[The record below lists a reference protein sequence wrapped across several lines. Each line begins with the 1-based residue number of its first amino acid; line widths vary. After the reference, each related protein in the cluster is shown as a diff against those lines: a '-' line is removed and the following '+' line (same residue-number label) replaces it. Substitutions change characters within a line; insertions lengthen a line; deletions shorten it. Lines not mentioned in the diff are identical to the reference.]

1 MLPHRADCVTERTP
15 FLRVGP
21 GRRYRARPMGMVLV
35 LPVTTAGQLG
45 PVAAYVSTAG
55 WAAAAH
61 PVTGGAWIITPSGE
75 MSVEEARAAGSAVSL
90 ASRSERGWR
99 ARVPAVAATL
109 VKDARAAGRSRRF
122 AIDGAGPW
130 PPGSVDLVWQ
140 RHELFHHAGVDLAA
154 RLEVP
159 SVVFVPATAVWE
171 ARRWGVKRP
180 GWGPVV
186 EHLGESRILR
196 RADLVAAGSAEVA
209 EQVQRLGVDPDKI
222 LITPTGVD
230 LEPFDRPVDR
240 EARRTSLGLD
250 GRFVVGWIGSFR
262 PFHALDRL
270 VDALAGLPGATL
282 LLVGDGP
289 ERGRIED
296 HARAVGVEAH
306 VTGTIA
312 HAELPTYLAAMDAAV
327 VVPPAGTAFHYS
339 PLKLAEYLAAGLPVV
354 VPDLDPVRG
363 RVTDGVD
370 ALVVT
375 PGDEA
380 ALRAALERIRGDADL
395 AGRLRAGALLA
406 RERFTW
412 DEQVRRVT
420 SRLGINRS

>member
-1 MLPHRADCVTERTP
+1 
-15 FLRVGP
+15 
-21 GRRYRARPMGMVLV
+21 MGMVLV

-45 PVAAYVSTAG
+45 PVAAYLSTAG
-55 WAAAAH
+55 WAAAAQR
-61 PVTGGAWIITPSGE
+61 VTDGAWIITPGGE
-75 MSVEEARAAGSAVSL
+75 MSVEEARAAGSATTL
-90 ASRSERGWR
+90 ASRSDRGWR
-99 ARVPAVAATL
+99 ARVPAIATTL
-109 VKDARAAGRSRRF
+109 VKDVRAAGRSRGF
-122 AIDGAGPW
+122 VVDGSGPW

-154 RLEVP
+154 CLDVP

-171 ARRWGVKRP
+171 ARRWGVRRP

-196 RADLVAAGSAEVA
+196 RADLIAAGSAEVA
-209 EQVQRLGVDPDKI
+209 EQVRRLGVDPDKI

-240 EARRTSLGLD
+240 QAQRTSLGLD

-270 VDALAGLPGATL
+270 VEALVGLPGATL

-289 ERGRIED
+289 ERDRIEA
-296 HARAVGVEAH
+296 HAREVGVEAC
-306 VTGTIA
+306 VTGTVS
-312 HAELPTYLAAMDAAV
+312 HADLPPYLAAMDAAV

-375 PGDEA
+375 PGDDG
-380 ALRAALERIRGDADL
+380 ALRAALERIRTDRALAD
-395 AGRLRAGALLA
+395 RLRAGALLA

-412 DEQVRRVT
+412 DEQVRRVM
-420 SRLGINRS
+420 SRLGIDQP